1 MPGLC
6 SRIYWTRAAKRL
18 AEEDENTC
26 DRLLSVN
33 ITGLFGM
40 FAAVQVT
47 PGFMQLLTQKL

>member
-6 SRIYWTRAAKRL
+6 SRIYRTRAAKRL